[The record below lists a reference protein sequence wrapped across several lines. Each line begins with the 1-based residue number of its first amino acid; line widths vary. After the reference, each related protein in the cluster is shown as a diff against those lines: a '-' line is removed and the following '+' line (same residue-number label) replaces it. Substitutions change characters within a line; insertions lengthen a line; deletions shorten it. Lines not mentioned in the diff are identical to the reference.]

1 VGHCINQVACWL
13 LIRFASA
20 IWSFKQG
27 ASNFPVSHG
36 HTGSALIQWC
46 PGGPWDVFECFDL
59 LCNSCI
65 QKRYQYIIEKSW
77 ELQHFTIF
85 YAYSAYNCQR
95 LGARFF
101 GLSVARNGSDG
112 VGPAPEK
119 LDAAESHHSETRWCP
134 KGATIPILQPNFI
147 HVLFWVFV
155 LAFLS
160 KYVIYM
166 TWEWVDSGRVF
177 ILSVGTIRYQW
188 LWLFFCAQRFAA
200 ARHHQV
206 IHGHSNV
213 GEARASHWKPSLFW
227 GLQSLDGIWHI
238 PGEIIDGWICF
249 LFMFEA
255 GHVTEKMRPDETMK
269 NCWFCGK
276 PLAVWTMDLTLIV
289 GGWGTGGTILG
300 PKHVHTPRAPD
311 EHPSIPELLWP
322 SGFSTSCVWWMS
334 RTLERNAHWDTF
346 RVGMDT
352 ADGSFLP

>member
-1 VGHCINQVACWL
+1 MGHCINQVACWL

-227 GLQSLDGIWHI
+227 GLQSLD
-238 PGEIIDGWICF
+238 
-249 LFMFEA
+249 
-255 GHVTEKMRPDETMK
+255 V
-269 NCWFCGK
+269 
-276 PLAVWTMDLTLIV
+276 DLTY
-289 GGWGTGGTILG
+289 
-300 PKHVHTPRAPD
+300 
-311 EHPSIPELLWP
+311 
-322 SGFSTSCVWWMS
+322 S
-334 RTLERNAHWDTF
+334 RGNNR
-346 RVGMDT
+346 
-352 ADGSFLP
+352 